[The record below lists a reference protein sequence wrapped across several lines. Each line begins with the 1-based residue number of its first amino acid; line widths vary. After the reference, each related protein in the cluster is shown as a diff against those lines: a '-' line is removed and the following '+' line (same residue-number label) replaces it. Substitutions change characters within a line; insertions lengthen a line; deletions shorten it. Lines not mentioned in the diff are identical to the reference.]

1 VLSRTKGSPKR
12 WIKRNGKPRQYSD
25 GAHRQWSGRG
35 RLCRGNRTLRSG
47 ACRARSARWF
57 GQRAARPP
65 VRDLASSPHTTLLPP
80 QCFLYGRPCLPSQ
93 MEWRPEAVLNKSC
106 PINPRFTKTLCCAAK
121 KKLVARSSKVVHDF
135 CDRRFIRLQSGAALA
150 ANLPGEIS

>member
-65 VRDLASSPHTTLLPP
+65 VRDLASPPHATLSPTQCYGLNRLPGGMTPVKQFSCSINPRSTKTTLL
-80 QCFLYGRPCLPSQ
+80 RSQ
-93 MEWRPEAVLNKSC
+93 E
-106 PINPRFTKTLCCAAK
+106 
-121 KKLVARSSKVVHDF
+121 KLVARSSKVVHDF
-135 CDRRFIRLQSGAALA
+135 LLQAIYPLAVRSGVSR
-150 ANLPGEIS
+150 NLPGEIS